1 MGGMRLFLVRHGQT
15 AANTRL
21 ELDTGAPGFPLTAL
35 GWEQAAALPA
45 AFRGTELD
53 LIVTSNLI
61 RTQQTAQPLAEARGM
76 LPVVD
81 EAAREIRAGEL
92 EMNSDEESIR
102 IYHETVEAWS
112 RGDLDPRIPGGENG
126 HQVIE
131 RFSGVV
137 ERGRDA
143 VGASGSFAIIA
154 HGAIIRTWSRLSA
167 ENTDFERFHIVK
179 NTGIVELDD
188 ARGAWRIESW
198 MGERA

>member
-1 MGGMRLFLVRHGQT
+1 MRLFLVRHGQT

-21 ELDTGAPGFPLTAL
+21 ELDTADPGFPLTAL

-45 AFRGTELD
+45 EFRGTELD

-61 RTQQTAQPLAEARGM
+61 RTKETAQPLAESRGM
-76 LPVVD
+76 LPLVD

-112 RGDLDPRIPGGENG
+112 RGNLDPQIPGAENG
-126 HQVIE
+126 HEVIE
-131 RFSGVV
+131 RFTSVI

-143 VGASGSFAIIA
+143 VGASGSLAIFA
-154 HGAIIRTWSRLSA
+154 HGAIIRTWSRLRA

-179 NTGIVELDD
+179 NTGIIELDD
-188 ARGAWRIESW
+188 SRGAWRIETW